1 MIKTEI
7 MPKFVVDMKKIEPS
21 KISEKK
27 IFDRDRSKAPNPNKK
42 NSKGVSFDQPPK
54 PKPKPKPKSIK
65 SERK

>member
-27 IFDRDRSKAPNPNKK
+27 IFEK
-42 NSKGVSFDQPPK
+42 PK

>member
-27 IFDRDRSKAPNPNKK
+27 IFE
-42 NSKGVSFDQPPK
+42 QPPK